1 MSIALPRGLTRI
13 LAAATAITAGLALGG
28 AGTEPAKDEAL
39 LGKAAPDFTLTDLE
53 GKSHTLS
60 NILDGETIVV
70 LEWYNPECPFVKKH
84 YGTQKNAEGA
94 PIFTM
99 NALAKKYADKKVVWL
114 RVNSGAVGQ
123 QGTGIAKN
131 TQYAER
137 YQIKAP
143 ILFDES
149 GTVGRA
155 YGAKKTPHMYVI
167 HKNGTVAYT
176 GAIDNDARPT
186 TFGDKNYVQIALDQL
201 LAGETVTTQ
210 YTQSYGCAVK
220 YSN

>member
-1 MSIALPRGLTRI
+1 MSIAIPRGLTRI
-13 LAAATAITAGLALGG
+13 LAAATAITAGFALGG
-28 AGTEPAKDEAL
+28 AGTEPSKAESL
-39 LGKAAPDFTLTDLE
+39 IGKAAPDFTLTDLE

-84 YGTQKNAEGA
+84 YGSQKDAENNA
-94 PIFTM
+94 IFTM
-99 NALAKKYADKKVVWL
+99 NTMAKKYAEKKVVWL
-114 RVNSGAVGQ
+114 RINSGAAGM
-123 QGTGIAKN
+123 QGTGIEKN
-131 TQYAER
+131 TTYAKR
-137 YQIKAP
+137 YQIKDP

-155 YGAKKTPHMYVI
+155 YGAKKTPHMYII
-167 HKNGTVAYT
+167 HKDGTVAYT
-176 GAIDNDARPT
+176 GAIDNDRHPT
-186 TFGDKNYVQIALDQL
+186 RFGDKNYVGMALDQL

-210 YTQSYGCAVK
+210 YTEAYGCSVK